1 MLVGLFVG
9 IPAWF
14 VARWLSAR
22 VWRVVGF
29 FLGWAAG
36 IAMAIVLA
44 FGVPWLIEDIQA
56 GPWIIGVM
64 KGGIIAGAVGALSG
78 VWRRAANP
86 A

>member
-1 MLVGLFVG
+1 MLVGLLVG

-14 VARWLSAR
+14 VARWSSRR

-29 FLGWAAG
+29 FLGGVVG
-36 IAMAIVLA
+36 IAAAIVLA
-44 FGVPWLIEDIQA
+44 FAVPSLIDDIAA

-64 KGGIIAGAVGALSG
+64 RSGIVAGAIGALAG
-78 VWRRAANP
+78 VWRRTAMP